1 MQTRK
6 KPSMRGAVIA
16 TGAAI
21 WILPLSLLERTDSSQ
36 SLLPEALVLLG
47 WMMITVGAIMQWVEY
62 FQRWVRFEIENHE
75 ERTKTEK

>member
-21 WILPLSLLERTDSSQ
+21 WILPLSLLEMTDGSQ
-36 SLLPEALVLLG
+36 PRLLTALFLLG
-47 WMMITVGAIMQWVEY
+47 WIGVTVGAIMQWVEY
-62 FQRWVRFEIENHE
+62 FQKWVRFEIENHE